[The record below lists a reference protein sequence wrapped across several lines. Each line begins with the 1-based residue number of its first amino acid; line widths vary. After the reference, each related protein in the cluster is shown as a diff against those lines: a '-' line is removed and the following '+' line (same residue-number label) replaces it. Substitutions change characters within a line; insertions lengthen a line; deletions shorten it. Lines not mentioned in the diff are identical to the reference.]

1 MAAFAYRGRNPG
13 GELVQGVMEGAD
25 NSTIAAQ
32 LSSSGIIPIAIDLQ
46 SATSAKPGE
55 GFLAKL
61 TKPKIQLTDLLLFS
75 RQMYTLLKAGVPIMR
90 ALSGLQDSS
99 VNVALK
105 NVLQSLRDY
114 LEGGRPLSAAM
125 QKQEGVFS
133 QFYLAM
139 IYVGETTG
147 RLEEVFLRLFHHL
160 EFQEFMRAQVK
171 AAVRYPSFV
180 IITMAIAITV
190 INFFVIPAFAKVYAG
205 FKADLPILTR
215 VLIGFSD
222 FMVNYW
228 WAMLITIAA
237 AVVAFLRYTAST
249 DGRLK
254 WDRLKMRL
262 PIAGTIVTKATLA
275 RFARSLSLALRSGLP
290 VTQGLSLVAQTVDNA
305 YMSSRIEKMR
315 EAVERGENLV
325 RAAAGTEV
333 FTPIVLQMLAVGD
346 ESGAVDDMMDEIAG
360 MYQRE
365 VEYDLKNL
373 SAQIEPILI
382 IGLGILVLVLALGVF
397 LPIWDLGKVA
407 VKH

>member
-1 MAAFAYRGRNPG
+1 MPSFAYSGRTPG
-13 GELVQGVMEGAD
+13 GELVQGVMEGVD
-25 NSTIAAQ
+25 NFTVATQ
-32 LSSSGIIPIAIDLQ
+32 LSSNGITPIAISAHSAAEAKSGQ
-46 SATSAKPGE
+46 SFFASLMEP
-55 GFLAKL
+55 KL
-61 TKPKIQLTDLLLFS
+61 QLTDLLLFS

-99 VNVALK
+99 ANLALK
-105 NVLQSLRDY
+105 KMLQSLRDY

-171 AAVRYPSFV
+171 AAVRYPTFV

-215 VLIGFSD
+215 VLIGFSN

-228 WAMLITIAA
+228 WLMLGMIVA
-237 AVVAFLRYTAST
+237 AVFAFLRYTAT
-249 DGRLK
+249 PNGRMN

-275 RFARSLSLALRSGLP
+275 RFARSLALALRSGLP

-305 YMSSRIEKMR
+305 YMASRIDKMR

-346 ESGAVDDMMDEIAG
+346 ESGAVDDMMEEIAG

>member
-1 MAAFAYRGRNPG
+1 
-13 GELVQGVMEGAD
+13 
-25 NSTIAAQ
+25 
-32 LSSSGIIPIAIDLQ
+32 
-46 SATSAKPGE
+46 
-55 GFLAKL
+55 
-61 TKPKIQLTDLLLFS
+61 
-75 RQMYTLLKAGVPIMR
+75 
-90 ALSGLQDSS
+90 
-99 VNVALK
+99 
-105 NVLQSLRDY
+105 
-114 LEGGRPLSAAM
+114 
-125 QKQEGVFS
+125 
-133 QFYLAM
+133 
-139 IYVGETTG
+139 
-147 RLEEVFLRLFHHL
+147 
-160 EFQEFMRAQVK
+160 MRAQVK

-180 IITMAIAITV
+180 VITMAIAVTV

-228 WAMLITIAA
+228 WVMLGGI
-237 AVVAFLRYTAST
+237 VLVFVAFAQYTST
-249 DGRLK
+249 KSGRMN

-262 PIAGTIVTKATLA
+262 PIAGRIVTKATLA

-290 VTQGLSLVAQTVDNA
+290 VTQGLSLVAQTVDNT
-305 YMSSRIEKMR
+305 YMASRIEKMR
-315 EAVERGENLV
+315 EAVERGDNLV

-346 ESGAVDDMMDEIAG
+346 ESGAVDDMMEEIAG

-382 IGLGILVLVLALGVF
+382 VMLGVLVLVLALGVF

>member
-1 MAAFAYRGRNPG
+1 
-13 GELVQGVMEGAD
+13 
-25 NSTIAAQ
+25 
-32 LSSSGIIPIAIDLQ
+32 
-46 SATSAKPGE
+46 
-55 GFLAKL
+55 
-61 TKPKIQLTDLLLFS
+61 
-75 RQMYTLLKAGVPIMR
+75 
-90 ALSGLQDSS
+90 
-99 VNVALK
+99 
-105 NVLQSLRDY
+105 
-114 LEGGRPLSAAM
+114 
-125 QKQEGVFS
+125 
-133 QFYLAM
+133 
-139 IYVGETTG
+139 
-147 RLEEVFLRLFHHL
+147 
-160 EFQEFMRAQVK
+160 MRAQVK

-205 FKADLPILTR
+205 FKTDLPILTR

-237 AVVAFLRYTAST
+237 AVVAFLRHTAST